1 VCFRGDSYICQYTHR
16 IIRNFNDPSAPYND
30 VIVDPNSWKDNYDP
44 DKTEQY
50 ANINLGDVNAVQLG
64 LWLTFKLRS
73 SYNLN
78 IRTIDKSNVDE
89 YLMCGNYRS
98 FYPNYG

>member
-1 VCFRGDSYICQYTHR
+1 VDIATWRKH
-16 IIRNFNDPSAPYND
+16 YN
-30 VIVDPNSWKDNYDP
+30 P
-44 DKTEQY
+44 DIAGSY

-64 LWLTFKLRS
+64 LWLTFRLRS

-78 IRTIDKSNVDE
+78 IRTIDKSNIDE

-98 FYPNYG
+98 FYPNYGQLADGN